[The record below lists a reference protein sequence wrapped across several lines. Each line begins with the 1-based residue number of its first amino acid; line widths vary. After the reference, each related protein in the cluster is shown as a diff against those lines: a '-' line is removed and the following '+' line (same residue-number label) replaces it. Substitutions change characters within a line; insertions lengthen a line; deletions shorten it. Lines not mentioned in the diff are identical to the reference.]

1 MVPGS
6 PAAVGGRYLVIGPVI
21 DSVPEY
27 GLMIVELWLSLLGG
41 IVITGGE
48 FDTGLSVVDS
58 VVGVSMTTVPVP
70 DIGAMVVVVGSVIC
84 SVPVYGLWMVT

>member
-41 IVITGGE
+41 IVISGE
-48 FDTGLSVVDS
+48 FDTGLSVVGS
-58 VVGVSMTTVPVP
+58 VVGVSIPTVPVP

>member
-6 PAAVGGRYLVIGPVI
+6 PAAVGGRYLVMGPVM

-41 IVITGGE
+41 IVISGE
-48 FDTGLSVVDS
+48 FDTGPSVVGS
-58 VVGVSMTTVPVP
+58 VIGVSMTTVPVP